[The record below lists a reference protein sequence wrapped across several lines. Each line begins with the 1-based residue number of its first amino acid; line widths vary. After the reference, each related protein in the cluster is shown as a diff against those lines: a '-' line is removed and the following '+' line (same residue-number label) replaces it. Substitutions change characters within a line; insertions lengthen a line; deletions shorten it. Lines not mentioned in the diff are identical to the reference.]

1 MDMSS
6 RECHGR
12 AVSSTPTRPTALL
25 LLGALW
31 LSAALQAAAPWT
43 DSLTQQAL
51 DAGFLTRLPPTVSE
65 TFGLTKPKEGTEV
78 RQLLTKQG
86 HQVRT
91 FNVSVANHAD
101 LIVLDLNAQSGATL
115 AYLLSPEGKLRKAV
129 SYLPPG
135 DAKPLSAAEAEAGFK
150 HQKQYWSARAKTV
163 PAAAAPA
170 APPKPATSPVQ
181 PGHGT

>member
-12 AVSSTPTRPTALL
+12 AMLKTLARPTALL
-25 LLGALW
+25 LLGGLW
-31 LSAALQAAAPWT
+31 LSAALEAAPPWT

-51 DAGFLTRLPPTVSE
+51 DSGFLTRLPPTVSE
-65 TFGLTKPKEGTEV
+65 AFALTKPKEGTEV

-101 LIVLDLNAQSGATL
+101 VVVLDLNAHSGATV
-115 AYLLSPEGKLRKAV
+115 AYLLSPDGQLRKAV
-129 SYLPPG
+129 SYQGNGEPTALSSA
-135 DAKPLSAAEAEAGFK
+135 DAQAGFNREK
-150 HQKQYWSARAKTV
+150 HYWSARAQKPSAA
-163 PAAAAPA
+163 PAPPAAPA
-170 APPKPATSPVQ
+170 AKS
-181 PGHGT
+181 GSGR